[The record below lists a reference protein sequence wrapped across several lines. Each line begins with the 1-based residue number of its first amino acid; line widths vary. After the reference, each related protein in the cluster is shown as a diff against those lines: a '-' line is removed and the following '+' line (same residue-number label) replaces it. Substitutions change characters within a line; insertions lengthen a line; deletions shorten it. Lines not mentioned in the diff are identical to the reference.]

1 MRRKLISVSLENWE
15 TLRKMGNVGDTFDDV
30 VTKVLNKGKIGCD
43 AMKDFSYTVGNLYA
57 VLSITKN
64 KAQKHGID
72 DANRVSIEERPD
84 GILIKKIE
92 A

>member
-1 MRRKLISVSLENWE
+1 
-15 TLRKMGNVGDTFDDV
+15 
-30 VTKVLNKGKIGCD
+30 
-43 AMKDFSYTVGNLYA
+43 MKDFSYTVGNLYA

-64 KAQKHGID
+64 EAQKHGID